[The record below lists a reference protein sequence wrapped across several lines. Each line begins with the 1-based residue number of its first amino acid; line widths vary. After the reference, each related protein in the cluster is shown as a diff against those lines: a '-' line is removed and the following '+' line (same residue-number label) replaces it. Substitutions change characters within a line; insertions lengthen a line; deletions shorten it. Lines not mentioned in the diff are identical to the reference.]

1 MRSSFPTTA
10 LVILAAATE
19 TARAASA
26 SAAASA
32 GNIAAYTSFRSKYRR
47 GGDAV
52 DFATRLALFAKR
64 RAEVEAHNTRKDTTW
79 IAEVNRFADY
89 TEQEHQA
96 LFGYDRAGTV
106 SRSASHSSPSSSFL
120 EAQPAV
126 ELADSVDLR
135 ETLESG
141 KFTRQQEACGS
152 CWAVAAVGALEM
164 QAEIDARGSS
174 SSSSSFLQRKN
185 SSSLLQRKRRTA
197 ALKLSFEQL
206 VACVENKQHCGGDGG
221 CKGAT
226 AELAFEYA
234 RVHGVVE
241 MAGYEHGYES
251 QSPEDEC
258 GEPKQGAAVVKIGG
272 WERLATNKLMPLM
285 ERVNHG
291 PVVVSVAANGWS
303 MYQSGV
309 FGSCAVDAVVNH
321 AVLLIGYGHD
331 QQSGKDYWLIRNSW
345 GDDWGNQGT
354 IKLERH
360 ASDEGEAGYCGI
372 DNNSKEGV
380 GCDGDP
386 LEIPICGMCGVLSD
400 SSFPK
405 SATLITM

>member
-1 MRSSFPTTA
+1 MRSSFPIDA
-10 LVILAAATE
+10 VVILAVAVE
-19 TARAASA
+19 TARAASVL
-26 SAAASA
+26 AAASA
-32 GNIAAYTSFRSKYRR
+32 GNIAAYESFRSKYRR

-64 RAEVEAHNTRKDTTW
+64 RAEVQAHNARKDSTW

-89 TEQEHQA
+89 TEQERQA
-96 LFGYDRAGTV
+96 LFGYDRAGRSV
-106 SRSASHSSPSSSFL
+106 SYSSPSSSFL

-126 ELADSVDLR
+126 TLAESIDLR
-135 ETLESG
+135 QSLESG
-141 KFTRQQEACGS
+141 SFIRQQDACGS

-251 QSPEDEC
+251 QSPEDNC
-258 GEPKQGAAVVKIGG
+258 GEPMQGAAIVKIGG
-272 WERLATNKLMPLM
+272 WDRLPTNKLMPLM